1 MWVTALIT
9 FIVLITFYLNLDS
22 QIKET
27 KKESLTQAEIFKLVL
42 SVTKDNE
49 VKVIE
54 CGIIK
59 LDRNGRTVSVKGK
72 KTRLEKLSFNLLAYL
87 MERQGETVPREIL
100 MRDVWG
106 EEVCVTT
113 RTIDVCVCK
122 LRQIIGSERILTI
135 KKVGYS
141 FVNVK

>member
-1 MWVTALIT
+1 MSKIAENLI
-9 FIVLITFYLNLDS
+9 NA
-22 QIKET
+22 IKET
-27 KKESLTQAEIFKLVL
+27 NKESLTQAEIFKLVL
-42 SVTKDNE
+42 AVTKENE

-54 CGIIK
+54 CGAVK
-59 LDRNGRTVSVKGK
+59 LDRTNMTVSVKGK

-87 MERQGETVPREIL
+87 MERQDETVPREIL

-106 EEVCVTT
+106 DDVCVTT

-122 LRQIIGSERILTI
+122 LRIAIGKERILTI

>member
-1 MWVTALIT
+1 MSKVAENI
-9 FIVLITFYLNLDS
+9 INA
-22 QIKET
+22 IKET

-42 SVTKDNE
+42 AVTKENE

-59 LDRNGRTVSVKGK
+59 LDRTDMTVSVKGK
-72 KTRLEKLSFNLLAYL
+72 KTRLEKLSFNLLAFL

-106 EEVCVTT
+106 DDVCVTT
-113 RTIDVCVCK
+113 QTIDVCVCK
-122 LRQIIGSERILTI
+122 LRIVIGSQRIQTI

>member
-1 MWVTALIT
+1 MSKIAENIINAV
-9 FIVLITFYLNLDS
+9 
-22 QIKET
+22 KKT
-27 KKESLTQAEIFKLVL
+27 KKENFTQAEIFKLVL
-42 SVTKDNE
+42 SVTKDDE
-49 VKVIE
+49 VKIIE

-59 LDRNGRTVSVKGK
+59 LDRTDMTVSVKGK
-72 KTRLEKLSFNLLAYL
+72 KTRIEKLSFNLLAYL
-87 MERQGETVPREIL
+87 MERQGTTVPREIL

-122 LRQIIGSERILTI
+122 LRNIIGKEKIQTI

-141 FVNVK
+141 FVK

>member
-1 MWVTALIT
+1 MSKIAENIINAVKRTEKQN
-9 FIVLITFYLNLDS
+9 F
-22 QIKET
+22 
-27 KKESLTQAEIFKLVL
+27 TQDEIFKLVL
-42 SVTKDNE
+42 SVTKDDE

-59 LDRNGRTVSVKGK
+59 LDRTDMTVSVKGK
-72 KTRLEKLSFNLLAYL
+72 KTRVEKLSFNLLAYL
-87 MERQGETVPREIL
+87 MERQGTNVPREIL

-106 EEVCVTT
+106 DDVCVVT

-122 LRQIIGSERILTI
+122 LRNIIGKERILTI

-141 FVNVK
+141 FVNKN

>member
-1 MWVTALIT
+1 MSKVAENI
-9 FIVLITFYLNLDS
+9 INA
-22 QIKET
+22 IKET

-42 SVTKDNE
+42 AVTKENE

-59 LDRNGRTVSVKGK
+59 LDRTDMTVSVKGK
-72 KTRLEKLSFNLLAYL
+72 KTRLEKLSFNLLAFL

-106 EEVCVTT
+106 DDVCVTT

-122 LRQIIGSERILTI
+122 LRIVIGSQRIQTI

-141 FVNVK
+141 FVNIK

>member
-1 MWVTALIT
+1 MSKIAENIINAVKRTQQEN
-9 FIVLITFYLNLDS
+9 F
-22 QIKET
+22 
-27 KKESLTQAEIFKLVL
+27 TQAEIFKLVL
-42 SVTKDNE
+42 SVTKDDE

-59 LDRNGRTVSVKGK
+59 LDRNDMTVSVKGK
-72 KTRLEKLSFNLLAYL
+72 KTKIEKLSFNLLVYL
-87 MERQGETVPREIL
+87 MEREGTNVPREIL

-106 EEVCVTT
+106 DDVCVVT

-122 LRQIIGSERILTI
+122 LRIIIGRERILTI

>member
-1 MWVTALIT
+1 MSKIAENIINAVKRTEKQN
-9 FIVLITFYLNLDS
+9 F
-22 QIKET
+22 
-27 KKESLTQAEIFKLVL
+27 TQDEIFKLVL
-42 SVTKDNE
+42 SVTKDDE

-59 LDRNGRTVSVKGK
+59 LDRTDMTVSVKGK
-72 KTRLEKLSFNLLAYL
+72 KTRVEKLSFNLLAYL
-87 MERQGETVPREIL
+87 MERQGTNVPREIL

-106 EEVCVTT
+106 DDVCVVT

-122 LRQIIGSERILTI
+122 LRNIIGKERILTI

-141 FVNVK
+141 FVDVK

>member
-1 MWVTALIT
+1 MSKIAENIINAVKRTQQEN
-9 FIVLITFYLNLDS
+9 F
-22 QIKET
+22 
-27 KKESLTQAEIFKLVL
+27 TQAEIFKLVL
-42 SVTKDNE
+42 SVTKDDE

-59 LDRNGRTVSVKGK
+59 LDRNDMTVSVKGK
-72 KTRLEKLSFNLLAYL
+72 KTRVEKLSFNLLVYL
-87 MERQGETVPREIL
+87 MEREGTNVPREIL

-106 EEVCVTT
+106 DDVCVVT

-122 LRQIIGSERILTI
+122 LRIIIGKERILTI

-141 FVNVK
+141 FVNVIHLQSINQ

>member
-1 MWVTALIT
+1 MSKVAENI
-9 FIVLITFYLNLDS
+9 INA
-22 QIKET
+22 IKDT
-27 KKESLTQAEIFKLVL
+27 NKESLTQAEIFKLVL
-42 SVTKDNE
+42 AVTKENE
-49 VKVIE
+49 VTVIE

-59 LDRNGRTVSVKGK
+59 LDRTDMTVSVKGK

-87 MERQGETVPREIL
+87 MERQDETVPREIL

-106 EEVCVTT
+106 DDVCVTT

-122 LRQIIGSERILTI
+122 LRIAIGKERILTI

>member
-1 MWVTALIT
+1 MSKIAENLI
-9 FIVLITFYLNLDS
+9 NA
-22 QIKET
+22 IKET
-27 KKESLTQAEIFKLVL
+27 NKESLTQAEIFKLVL
-42 SVTKDNE
+42 AVTKENE
-49 VKVIE
+49 VTVIE

-59 LDRNGRTVSVKGK
+59 LDRTDMTVSVKGK

-87 MERQGETVPREIL
+87 MERQGVTVPREIL

-106 EEVCVTT
+106 DDVCVTT

-122 LRQIIGSERILTI
+122 LRIAIGKERILTI

>member
-1 MWVTALIT
+1 MSKIAENIINAVKRTQQEN
-9 FIVLITFYLNLDS
+9 F
-22 QIKET
+22 
-27 KKESLTQAEIFKLVL
+27 TQAEIFKLVL
-42 SVTKDNE
+42 SVTKDDE

-59 LDRNGRTVSVKGK
+59 LDRNDMTVSVKGK
-72 KTRLEKLSFNLLAYL
+72 KTRVEKLSFNLLVYL
-87 MERQGETVPREIL
+87 MEREGTNVTREIL

-106 EEVCVTT
+106 DDVCVVT

-122 LRQIIGSERILTI
+122 LRIIIGKERILTI

-141 FVNVK
+141 FVNVIHLQSINQ

>member
-1 MWVTALIT
+1 MSKIAENIINAVKRT
-9 FIVLITFYLNLDS
+9 
-22 QIKET
+22 QKEN
-27 KKESLTQAEIFKLVL
+27 LTQAEIFKLVL
-42 SVTKDNE
+42 SVTKDDE

-59 LDRNGRTVSVKGK
+59 LDRNDMTVSVKGK
-72 KTRLEKLSFNLLAYL
+72 KTKIEKLSFNLLVYL
-87 MERQGETVPREIL
+87 MERQGTNVPREIL

-106 EEVCVTT
+106 DDVCVVT

-122 LRQIIGSERILTI
+122 LRTIIGKERILTI

-141 FVNVK
+141 FVDVK

>member
-1 MWVTALIT
+1 MSKIAENIINAVKRTEKQN
-9 FIVLITFYLNLDS
+9 F
-22 QIKET
+22 
-27 KKESLTQAEIFKLVL
+27 TQDEIFKLVL
-42 SVTKDNE
+42 SVTKDDE
-49 VKVIE
+49 VKIIE

-59 LDRNGRTVSVKGK
+59 LDRTDMTVSVKGK
-72 KTRLEKLSFNLLAYL
+72 KTRVEKLSFNLLAYL
-87 MERQGETVPREIL
+87 MERQGTNVPREIL

-106 EEVCVTT
+106 DDVCVVT

-122 LRQIIGSERILTI
+122 LRNIIGKERILTI

>member
-1 MWVTALIT
+1 MSKIAENIINAVKRTQQEN
-9 FIVLITFYLNLDS
+9 F
-22 QIKET
+22 
-27 KKESLTQAEIFKLVL
+27 TQAEIFKLVL
-42 SVTKDNE
+42 SVTKDDQ

-59 LDRNGRTVSVKGK
+59 LDRNDMTVSVKGK
-72 KTRLEKLSFNLLAYL
+72 KTRIKKLSFNLLVYL
-87 MERQGETVPREIL
+87 MEREGTNVPREIL

-106 EEVCVTT
+106 DDVCVVT

-122 LRQIIGSERILTI
+122 LRTIIGKERILTI

-141 FVNVK
+141 FVNKN

>member
-1 MWVTALIT
+1 MSKIAENLI
-9 FIVLITFYLNLDS
+9 NA
-22 QIKET
+22 IKET
-27 KKESLTQAEIFKLVL
+27 NKESLTQAEIFKLVL
-42 SVTKDNE
+42 AVTKENE

-54 CGIIK
+54 CGAVK
-59 LDRNGRTVSVKGK
+59 LDRTNMTVSVKGK

-87 MERQGETVPREIL
+87 MERQGVTVPREIL

-106 EEVCVTT
+106 DDVCVTT

-122 LRQIIGSERILTI
+122 LRVAIGKERILTI

>member
-1 MWVTALIT
+1 MSKIAENI
-9 FIVLITFYLNLDS
+9 INA
-22 QIKET
+22 IKET

-42 SVTKDNE
+42 AVTKENE

-59 LDRNGRTVSVKGK
+59 LDRTDMTVSVKGK
-72 KTRLEKLSFNLLAYL
+72 KTRLEKLSFNLLAFL

-106 EEVCVTT
+106 DDVCVTT

-122 LRQIIGSERILTI
+122 LRIVIGKERILTI

-141 FVNVK
+141 FVNIK

>member
-1 MWVTALIT
+1 MSKIAENIINAVKRTEKQN
-9 FIVLITFYLNLDS
+9 F
-22 QIKET
+22 
-27 KKESLTQAEIFKLVL
+27 TQDEIFKLVL
-42 SVTKDNE
+42 SVTKDDE

-59 LDRNGRTVSVKGK
+59 LDRTDMTVSVKGK
-72 KTRLEKLSFNLLAYL
+72 KTRVEKLSFNLLAYL
-87 MERQGETVPREIL
+87 MERQGTNVPREIL

-106 EEVCVTT
+106 DDVCVVT

-122 LRQIIGSERILTI
+122 LRNIIGKERILTI

-141 FVNVK
+141 FVNIKG

>member
-1 MWVTALIT
+1 MSKIAENI
-9 FIVLITFYLNLDS
+9 INA
-22 QIKET
+22 IKQT
-27 KKESLTQAEIFKLVL
+27 KKESLTQTEIFKLVL
-42 SVTKDNE
+42 EITKDNE

-54 CGIIK
+54 CGAIK
-59 LDRNGRTVSVKGK
+59 LDRNGMTVSLNGK
-72 KTRLEKLSFNLLAYL
+72 KTKLEKLSFNLLAYL

-106 EEVCVTT
+106 DDVCVTT

-122 LRQIIGSERILTI
+122 LRNIIGKERILTI